1 MSSRFTFC
9 QLVPDSLALFGTET
23 TKLIKTPKGRQE
35 LLEAAV
41 DFSARLIYQ
50 QSRAEWIKKWVEL
63 LEQTIRQTDS
73 CDEAEDIIIF
83 KAKLEFLLEQMR
95 GFAGYRLLYLTS
107 NILEIP
113 EHANVLRKLWGKKEI
128 SFDELHTYF
137 GASQSRLKAVLNN
150 LLDVRLIQ
158 YCSNDTFCLTAE
170 GEQITKVL

>member
-50 QSRAEWIKKWVEL
+50 KSRAEWIKKWVEL
-63 LEQTIRQTDS
+63 LEQMIRQTEEFIS
-73 CDEAEDIIIF
+73 EADTVVF
-83 KAKLEFLLEQMR
+83 KIKLELLLEQMR

-113 EHANVLRKLWGKKEI
+113 EHANVLRKLWSKKEI